1 MASINRTAPTSRQ
14 AIRGPTNLPWQ
25 PVLQRELRQRAWKRI
40 DEIEVGLRTFCDRLQ
55 QDDLWQVRFPTYQ
68 YTLSGGEAGLSLFYA
83 YLDGATGRAANNSNA
98 VENFLNQ
105 SIEGIGTKTDSL
117 GLYSGFVG
125 VAWALEHLRDYLE
138 LSADEDPLLEIDSV
152 LATHLKQSPWI
163 RDYDLVKGL
172 VGHGVYALD
181 RLPRPLAANCLK
193 SIVQRFSELAEHGP
207 GGTVRWHTD
216 AKFDLDITQRFYP
229 DGCYNLGVAHGI
241 PGVIALL
248 AKIARNGID
257 EATARE
263 LATGAVDWLLRQ
275 KFEVLG
281 LDVDLKAIF
290 PRKVAPG
297 VDPLVGGPT
306 GLAWCYGDLGIAC
319 SLLVAARSLDEESWE
334 EEAISIGL
342 NTAERDDDSL
352 VEPGLCHGAAGV
364 GHLFNRLFQATGR
377 KEFRDAAVRWYGEAL
392 DMRQEGETIA
402 GFGALGEDE
411 QGQLAWRPYP
421 GVITGAAG
429 VGLALLAAVSENEPE
444 WDRFMLLS

>member
-1 MASINRTAPTSRQ
+1 MASITQTTPTSRQ
-14 AIRGPTNLPWQ
+14 AIGGPAILPWQ
-25 PVLQRELRQRAWKRI
+25 PVLQGELRQRAWKRI
-40 DEIEVGLRTFCDRLQ
+40 DEIEVGLRAFCERMQ
-55 QDDLWQVRFPTYQ
+55 QDDLWHVRFPTYQ
-68 YTLSGGEAGLSLFYA
+68 YTLSGGQAGISLFYA
-83 YLDGATGRAANNSNA
+83 YLDGATDRGGDGSEA
-98 VENFLNQ
+98 VAHFLNQ
-105 SIEGIGTKTDSL
+105 SIEGIGAKTDSL

-125 VAWALEHLRDYLE
+125 VAWTLEHLRDYLE
-138 LSADEDPLLEIDSV
+138 LSDDEDPLLEIDSV
-152 LATHLKQSPWI
+152 LATHLNQSPWI

-181 RLPRPLAANCLK
+181 RWPRPQAADCLK
-193 SIVQRFSELAEHGP
+193 SIVRRFAELAEQGP

-216 AKFDLDITQRFYP
+216 AQFDLDITKRFYP
-229 DGCYNLGVAHGI
+229 DGCYNLGLAHGI

-248 AKIARNGID
+248 AKIARIGIAA
-257 EATARE
+257 ATARE

-275 KFEVLG
+275 KFEVLA
-281 LDVDLKAIF
+281 LDVDVEAIF

-319 SLLVAARSLDEESWE
+319 SLLVAARSLGEESWE
-334 EEAISIGL
+334 EEAIAIGL
-342 NTAERDDDSL
+342 GTAERDDDSL

-377 KEFRDAAVRWYGEAL
+377 EEFRNAAVRWYGQAL
-392 DMRQEGETIA
+392 DMRREGETIA
-402 GFGALGEDE
+402 GFAALGEDE

-429 VGLALLAAVSENEPE
+429 VGLALLAAVSETEPE